1 MENARRAAFSFFSK
15 ALGRLRSGGVCR
27 CYATISCA
35 LRYKKVRCACGI
47 LKSWDVFISMRRG
60 RAWKKRARRTAT
72 ASLPLWAR
80 IPRFYISNNELERAK
95 DAIYEWPLNLYV
107 CRRGA
112 LWLAYHRTQTQSAT
126 QWEFVFNPSTD
137 IDSYYSYDKLLVL
150 GKSALSVPDTR
161 FSRVSGSTLV
171 IDHSIHAWP
180 MKMLLEIVLAESEIH
195 QKVFQQAKMHLWF
208 LYNVSLCKTFFEM
221 GYLYDLY
228 FGHINILVCLTASLH
243 CTDITG
249 PFIKINNIYVS

>member
-1 MENARRAAFSFFSK
+1 MTEGETERESALFSSLLSVLCVSEQSGTQQHNRGRSHIAPKNAWKTLGALLSPFFPK
-15 ALGRLRSGGVCR
+15 RSGGCAPEAFVV
-27 CYATISCA
+27 AKQPSAA

-80 IPRFYISNNELERAK
+80 IPRFYIWNNELERAK
-95 DAIYEWPLNLYV
+95 DAICERPLNLYV

-137 IDSYYSYDKLLVL
+137 IDSDYSYDTRTRQKCFIRTGYSFQPSIRLNSNVDLL
-150 GKSALSVPDTR
+150 
-161 FSRVSGSTLV
+161 
-171 IDHSIHAWP
+171 
-180 MKMLLEIVLAESEIH
+180 
-195 QKVFQQAKMHLWF
+195 
-208 LYNVSLCKTFFEM
+208 Y
-221 GYLYDLY
+221 
-228 FGHINILVCLTASLH
+228 
-243 CTDITG
+243 
-249 PFIKINNIYVS
+249 